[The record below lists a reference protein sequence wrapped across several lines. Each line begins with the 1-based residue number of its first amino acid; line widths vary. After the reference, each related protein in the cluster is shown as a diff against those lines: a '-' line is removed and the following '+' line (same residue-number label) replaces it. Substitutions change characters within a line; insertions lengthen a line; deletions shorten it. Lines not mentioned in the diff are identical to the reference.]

1 MQDPTVP
8 GNKTLLFVAHPGHE
22 LLLHGWI
29 RRVKPLVCI
38 ITDGGGPEDRSR
50 IAHTAEWL
58 RSMDIPAGSIFGRFT
73 DREAYAAL
81 LSGDV
86 EWIDSL
92 VTDLAREL
100 VTRQISLVVAD
111 AAEGFNPV
119 HDLCQVIAGAAI
131 TLAAKEGV
139 ATVHCEYPIHDGPMA
154 YDQCTGEVVR
164 DDLDDAALAM
174 KLADARHYAEVI
186 PDVQSMIEEFG
197 EAAFRR
203 ESFRR
208 TEDWTVWPWP
218 PGERPLYEQI
228 GEERVASGRYA
239 HVLRHAEHMLPLVE
253 HLRARVRSTASSATA
268 SGVQAPQLTGSRR

>member
-1 MQDPTVP
+1 MQVVTIP
-8 GNKTLLFVAHPGHE
+8 GSKTLLFVAHPGHE
-22 LLLHGWI
+22 LLLHRWI
-29 RRVKPLVCI
+29 RHVKPLVCI
-38 ITDGGGPEDRSR
+38 ITDGGGPENRSR
-50 IAHTAEWL
+50 IAYTEHWL

-86 EWIDSL
+86 EWIDTL
-92 VTDLAREL
+92 VTELAREL

-119 HDLCQVIAGAAI
+119 HDLCQVIAGAAAA
-131 TLAAKEGV
+131 LASKEGV
-139 ATVHCEYPIHDGPMA
+139 AAVHCEYPIHDGPMA
-154 YDQCTGEVVR
+154 YDRGTGEILR
-164 DDLDDAALAM
+164 HDLDDAALAM

-197 EAAFRR
+197 EEAFRR

-208 TEDWTVWPWP
+208 NQDWTAWPWA
-218 PGERPLYEQI
+218 PGERPLYERI

-239 HVLRHAEHMLPLVE
+239 HVLRHAEHVLPLVE
-253 HLRARVRSTASSATA
+253 HLRARVRSASTAA
-268 SGVQAPQLTGSRR
+268 GVAAPQLTCSRT

>member
-1 MQDPTVP
+1 MQDVTTP
-8 GNKTLLFVAHPGHE
+8 GHKTLLFVAHPGHE

-29 RRVKPLVCI
+29 RRVKPLVSI

-50 IAHTAEWL
+50 IERTARWL
-58 RSMDIPAGSIFGRFT
+58 RSMDIPAGNIFGRFT

-81 LSGDV
+81 LNGDV

-131 TLAAKEGV
+131 ALAANEGV
-139 ATVHCEYPIHDGPMA
+139 AAVQCQYPLHDGPMA
-154 YDQCTGEVVR
+154 YDRTR
-164 DDLDDAALAM
+164 DVMRHDLDDAALAM
-174 KLADARHYAEVI
+174 KLADAREYAEVI

-208 TEDWTVWPWP
+208 TEDWTAWPWP
-218 PGERPLYEQI
+218 AGERPLYERI

-239 HVLRHAEHMLPLVE
+239 HVLRHAEHVLPLVA
-253 HLRARVRSTASSATA
+253 HLRARVRSTAS
-268 SGVQAPQLTGSRR
+268 GVDAPQLTCSRT

>member
-1 MQDPTVP
+1 MQGPALP
-8 GNKTLLFVAHPGHE
+8 GNNTLLFVAHPGHE

-29 RRVKPLVCI
+29 RRVKPLVCV
-38 ITDGGGPEDRSR
+38 ITDGGGPENRSR
-50 IAHTAEWL
+50 IARTADWL

-81 LSGDV
+81 LSGDAA
-86 EWIDSL
+86 WIDSL

-100 VTRQISLVVAD
+100 VTKQISLVVAD

-131 TLAAKEGV
+131 SLASQDRV
-139 ATVHCEYPIHDGPMA
+139 AAVHCEYPIHDGPMA
-154 YDQCTGEVVR
+154 YDGTAGVMR
-164 DDLDDAALAM
+164 HDLDDAALAM
-174 KLADARHYAEVI
+174 KLADARDYAEVI

-203 ESFRR
+203 ETFRR
-208 TEDWTVWPWP
+208 TEDWTAWPWP
-218 PGERPLYEQI
+218 PGERTLYEQI

-253 HLRARVRSTASSATA
+253 HLRARVRSSASSSTA
-268 SGVQAPQLTGSRR
+268 PGVDAPQLACSRT

>member
-8 GNKTLLFVAHPGHE
+8 GNKTLPFVAHPGHE
-22 LLLHGWI
+22 LLLHGWV

-50 IAHTAEWL
+50 IARTADWL
-58 RSMDIPAGSIFGRFT
+58 RAMDIPAGSIFGRFT

-81 LSGDV
+81 LSG
-86 EWIDSL
+86 ELQWIDSL

-100 VTRQISLVVAD
+100 VTKQISLVVAD

-119 HDLCQVIAGAAI
+119 HDLCQVISGAAI
-131 TLAAKEGV
+131 ALAAKEGV
-139 ATVHCEYPIHDGPMA
+139 AAVHCQYPIHDGPMA
-154 YDQCTGEVVR
+154 YDHSTGEVMR
-164 DDLDDAALAM
+164 HDLDDAALAM
-174 KLADARHYAEVI
+174 KLAVAREYAEVI
-186 PDVQSMIEEFG
+186 PDVQSMIEQFG

-208 TEDWTVWPWP
+208 TEDWTAWPWP
-218 PGERPLYEQI
+218 SGERPLYERY

-239 HVLRHAEHMLPLVE
+239 HVLRHAQHVRPLVE
-253 HLRARVRSTASSATA
+253 HLQARVRPTASD
-268 SGVQAPQLTGSRR
+268 VHAPQLTGSRR

>member
-1 MQDPTVP
+1 MHDATLH
-8 GNKTLLFVAHPGHE
+8 GNKTLLFIAHPGHE

-29 RRVKPLVCI
+29 RRVKPLVCVL
-38 ITDGGGPEDRSR
+38 TDGGGPEDRSR
-50 IAHTAEWL
+50 IARTADWL

-73 DREAYAAL
+73 DRQAYAAL
-81 LSGDV
+81 LGGDV

-100 VTRQISLVVAD
+100 VTRKISLVVAD

-119 HDLCQVIAGAAI
+119 HDLCQVIAGAAVA
-131 TLAAKEGV
+131 LAGKEGV
-139 ATVHCEYPIHDGPMA
+139 AAVHCEYPIHDGPAA
-154 YDQCTGEVVR
+154 YDHCTGAVER
-164 DDLDDAALAM
+164 HDLDDAALAM

-197 EAAFRR
+197 EEAFRR

-208 TEDWTVWPWP
+208 NHDWTAWPWA
-218 PGERPLYEQI
+218 PGERPLYERI

-239 HVLRHAEHMLPLVE
+239 HVLRHAEHVLPLVE
-253 HLRARVRSTASSATA
+253 HLRVRVRSASTAA
-268 SGVQAPQLTGSRR
+268 GVDAPQLTCSRT

>member
-1 MQDPTVP
+1 MQDVTLP
-8 GNKTLLFVAHPGHE
+8 GNKALLFVAHPGHE

-50 IAHTAEWL
+50 IARTAHWL
-58 RSMDIPAGSIFGRFT
+58 RSMDIPAGSIFGNFT

-86 EWIDSL
+86 QWIDSL

-111 AAEGFNPV
+111 GAEGFNPV
-119 HDLCQVIAGAAI
+119 HDLCQVIAGAAVS
-131 TLAAKEGV
+131 LAAKEGV
-139 ATVHCEYPIHDGPMA
+139 AAVHCEYPLHDGPMA
-154 YDQCTGEVVR
+154 YDRTGDFMR
-164 DDLDDAALAM
+164 HDLDDAALAM
-174 KLADARHYAEVI
+174 KLADARDYSEVI

-208 TEDWTVWPWP
+208 TRDWTAWPWP
-218 PGERPLYEQI
+218 PDQRPLYEQI

-239 HVLRHAEHMLPLVE
+239 HVLRHAEHVLPLVE
-253 HLRARVRSTASSATA
+253 HLRARVHSTG
-268 SGVQAPQLTGSRR
+268 SGIDAPQLTSSRT